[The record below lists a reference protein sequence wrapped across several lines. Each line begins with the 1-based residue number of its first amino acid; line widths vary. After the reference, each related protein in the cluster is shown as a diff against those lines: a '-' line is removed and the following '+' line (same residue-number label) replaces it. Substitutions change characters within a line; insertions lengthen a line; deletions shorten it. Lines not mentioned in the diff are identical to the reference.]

1 MPSQLEALA
10 EISFRA
16 YYSGEDVWKPDAI
29 NVEGLHAQELEQVLH
44 LYSKLKNSQSVS
56 NVVLEGRPGSGKT
69 HFLGRVRRRVMYEGD
84 LFVLAQPSSASQF
97 WQTLVISYLSA
108 LARPLPSGQS
118 QMASLAASLLQT
130 AGACEAKCVRAAQ
143 SKMHAAEIASLRTVM
158 RRHFGPSPEGRAA
171 LDVAI
176 ALMLQDCGEY
186 DAQDVGQSYLEGTEL
201 DESDQRRF
209 GFRKS
214 CSTPRETMS
223 ALDRIVGLAGK
234 VAVVA
239 IDQLDGL
246 IAISSH
252 ETDDEDAALAD
263 LNVIANGLMDLAQD
277 AQNSL
282 IVLSCLR
289 ASWERIRTEAIQSA
303 PARFPVEERLGFIPS
318 PQIGEDIIAAH
329 FAAAFERVDFTPP
342 YPTWPIE
349 KRAFKSAPEFSPR
362 RLMEL
367 AEAHVRKCRRD
378 GKIAELSS
386 FVDEGA
392 TIEGVGVDAGRPVAS
407 NSDGAVADLGSAD
420 FVVLDA
426 AFAKA
431 RAEFDASACLDD
443 KTVDDSL
450 PELLQAALSCWIDEN
465 SESGSFSLDP
475 LPGAKPA
482 LHARLRLTLD
492 SNTEAERHWSFR
504 AVHNGH
510 PTAALNRLRAAVSW
524 SGLALGLSKRRLII
538 LRNIAWSGGSATQK
552 AVAEFNKFGGMTLG
566 LDAEDLSVFGA
577 LAALRKKNGAN
588 LAPWLKARRPA
599 SGTKLLATV
608 LGGLADSG
616 EPNRGPAGSRPG
628 QGTVSTAPSYKSH
641 SQAHVY
647 QAPGYIASPH
657 KASPATAPR
666 VPDCHIRLGLNF
678 ETGVAI
684 TTSLEA
690 LRRHMAVFA
699 GSGSGKTVLIRRL
712 VEECALAG
720 VSSIVL
726 DPNNDLARLG
736 TPWPEPP
743 DGWLEGD
750 EQRAR
755 KYLEQTEVVVWTPGR
770 QTGRPLS
777 FQPIGDLTSVIN
789 DADEFGQAID
799 SAVATLLPRAGLP
812 RSGARAD
819 QGQAVLREALRQ
831 FARDGGQH
839 LKAFLDYLADL
850 PEDISQIADAPK
862 IAHGMAQTL
871 IAATVNDP
879 LFGGAGEPVDPGDL
893 LSPSPGKTARISVIS
908 MIGLPNDDQRQSFVN
923 QLQMALFGWAKR
935 NPAGDRPL
943 GGLYVMDEAQ
953 TFAPSSPSTA
963 CTQSTLALAAQA
975 RKYGLGLMFA
985 TQAPKGLHNR
995 IAGNATTQFYGFM
1008 NSPAQIQA
1016 VREIAVHKG
1025 GDVPDIARL
1034 TAGTFYVTNDTLGVQ
1049 KLRTPMCLSW
1059 HPKSPLSPMDVLA
1072 LASKRV

>member
-29 NVEGLHAQELEQVLH
+29 NVEGLHSETLEQVDQ
-44 LYSKLKNSQSVS
+44 LYRHVKNKQAVS
-56 NVVLEGRPGSGKT
+56 NIVLEGRPGSGKT
-69 HFLGRVRRRVMYEGD
+69 HFLGRIRRRVMSRGD
-84 LFVLAQPSSASQF
+84 VFVLAQPSSASQF

-118 QMASLAASLLQT
+118 QLANLSSELLQA
-130 AGACEAKCVRAAQ
+130 AGACEAKCIRAAR
-143 SKMHAAEIASLRTVM
+143 SDMHAAEIASLRPVM

-176 ALMLQDCGEY
+176 ALMLQDCSEY
-186 DAQDVGQSYLEGTEL
+186 DAQDVGQSFLEGTEL
-201 DESDQRRF
+201 DAVDQKRF
-209 GFRKS
+209 GFRLP
-214 CSTPRETMS
+214 CSAPRDTVS

-252 ETDDEDAALAD
+252 EAEDEQAGLAD

-277 AQNSL
+277 ARHSL
-282 IVLSCLR
+282 IILSCLR
-289 ASWERIRTEAIQSA
+289 ASWERIRTRAIQSA
-303 PARFPVEERLGFIPS
+303 SARFPVEERLGFIPS

-378 GKIAELSS
+378 GKVVELSS

-392 TIEGVGVDAGRPVAS
+392 TIADAGEDAGPPVAS
-407 NSDGAVADLGSAD
+407 KGAGAAAESGSVD
-420 FVVLDA
+420 FAALDA
-426 AFAKA
+426 AFTRA

-443 KTVDDSL
+443 KTVDDGL

-465 SESGSFSLDP
+465 ASDRTAFSLDP

-482 LHARLRLTLD
+482 LHARLRLLLD
-492 SNTEAERHWSFR
+492 RDTEAERHWSFR

-510 PTAALNRLRAAVSW
+510 AGAALTRLRAAVSS
-524 SGLALGLSKRRLII
+524 SGLALGSSKRQLVI
-538 LRNIAWSGGSATQK
+538 LRNITWSAGEATRRV
-552 AVAEFNKFGGMTLG
+552 VAEFNKCGGQTLA
-566 LDAEDLSVFGA
+566 LDTDDLAVFGA
-577 LAALRKKNGAN
+577 LAALRKTNGAS

-599 SGTKLLATV
+599 SGTKLLAAV
-608 LGGLADSG
+608 LGDAGGTGPSH
-616 EPNRGPAGSRPG
+616 ETPAGPGPVQGAGSMPPSDKSRSQTPG
-628 QGTVSTAPSYKSH
+628 HGASAHKSP
-641 SQAHVY
+641 QAT
-647 QAPGYIASPH
+647 P
-657 KASPATAPR
+657 PR
-666 VPDCHIRLGLNF
+666 MPDGHIRLGLNS
-678 ETGVAI
+678 ETGVAL
-684 TTSLEA
+684 TTPLEA

-736 TPWPEPP
+736 TGWPEPP

-750 EQRAR
+750 DQRAR
-755 KYLEQTEVVVWTPGR
+755 QYLEQTEVVVWTPGR

-812 RSGARAD
+812 RSGAKAD

-839 LKAFLDYLADL
+839 LKAFLDYLGEL
-850 PEDISQIADAPK
+850 PLDISQIADAPK

-879 LFGGAGEPVDPGDL
+879 LFGGAGEPVDPGEL

-1049 KLRTPMCLSW
+1049 KVRTPMCLSW
-1059 HPKSPLSPMDVLA
+1059 HPKSPLSPMEVLT